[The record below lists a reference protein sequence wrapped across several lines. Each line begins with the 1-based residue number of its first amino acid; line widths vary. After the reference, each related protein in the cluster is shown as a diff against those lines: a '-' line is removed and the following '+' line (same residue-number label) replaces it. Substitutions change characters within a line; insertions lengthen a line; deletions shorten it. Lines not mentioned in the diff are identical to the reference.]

1 MGRLP
6 SHWLFP
12 MGAHLSA
19 ERPSPMPSPKEMQ
32 AADAS
37 SAAPTESP
45 APSAAVEDAPVAPT
59 ADAASRSAAEAAE
72 PELAARDEDA
82 AVGAQD
88 AEETDAAKAPAASQM
103 EEKESAEQTPRC
115 SECNLVESATRGD
128 VLRVCAGCKFAVH
141 DRCYADALPAPEE
154 PEEGEKA
161 AEAERED
168 ETMDGSY
175 WKCDCCRRGV
185 ERRTARC
192 VYCCQVGEG
201 ALKAVDT
208 SKDAGFWSRYGEF
221 GEERE
226 GAVQFGHVLCVN
238 WDPRRLAA
246 HTVKES
252 KIKRVEKV
260 SKKEAAKEA
269 AKEGATDE
277 SKKGA
282 EKVDKPA
289 VEEVEEVVPDVNE
302 LMMRDPLTP
311 SECCFCDS
319 TAGVRIQCRRVNCA
333 QFFHVLCA
341 HKGNGH
347 VELRTD
353 HIPQFH
359 AYCDRHRECTED
371 IGDLLAKLV
380 TRPIRL
386 LVGRDDMR
394 RFGTVAKHL
403 PDYTSAA
410 AVMHDLAALMVGYC
424 HKGLRTSKSEPPD
437 YNVKHLQV
445 LQFFLSHVPQLE
457 KVYGLPPTPAQD
469 FVNDKKLF
477 RRLERTFNP
486 PRYLAK
492 YPGPFSQ
499 QYTCDVCLDPFH
511 ERQHLF
517 YCAGGDESAVPHVQH
532 WRCTKRRS
540 SARERERYLPLAG
553 NTGTKKKR
561 KALSIVLDG
570 VRKDITLPKGL
581 PGLTD
586 DIICGV
592 CRAPVDARG
601 LIASRKEAKR
611 LDFEKKESKFVQNGC
626 YINPPSTKGY
636 NGYSYGTSTN
646 AASRKHSKTT
656 DGKPNGSLPGQ
667 LAVAQQALGPPK
679 MDRIN
684 VQRTTR
690 WLDCVAQIIR
700 LAGAPASKASE
711 SSTPARPTAAT
722 TTPSTASQPATAT
735 SASTTRATASESGTT
750 APPVN
755 NGAAATAAPTPA
767 VNGTNGV
774 KEGVADKVSGAPPPV
789 STEPRPATNGTS
801 KLEPEREN
809 SPTSGNPST
818 RSTAAKTVSL
828 VTPAMKAH
836 FDEAM
841 RLVRPYDS
849 YALSKLETAHDM
861 LLHRSGPG
869 VAVLRMLTHEYTRFM
884 YIKHTRAVEKA
895 RNEKRK
901 REEHEAQEHREKERK
916 RMNLEAERALKKQML
931 AMRNKQRQHLKAT
944 SSK

>member
-1 MGRLP
+1 MTKD
-6 SHWLFP
+6 
-12 MGAHLSA
+12 M
-19 ERPSPMPSPKEMQ
+19 E

-37 SAAPTESP
+37 SAAP
-45 APSAAVEDAPVAPT
+45 AKSAAPPDAGNDGQDT
-59 ADAASRSAAEAAE
+59 GMSNSAADVVMEDVE
-72 PELAARDEDA
+72 PEKSGCDHDA

-88 AEETDAAKAPAASQM
+88 ATTKDTPDASGDTNM
-103 EEKESAEQTPRC
+103 EKKDSGDQILRC
-115 SECNLVESATRGD
+115 SECDLVKSATRRD
-128 VLRVCAGCKFAVH
+128 KLRVCVGCKLAVH
-141 DRCYADALPAPEE
+141 EKCYADALPLAVETEE
-154 PEEGEKA
+154 KENCSATEQRV
-161 AEAERED
+161 AETESL
-168 ETMDGSY
+168 G

-185 ERRTARC
+185 ERQVTKC
-192 VYCCQVGEG
+192 VYCGKAGGDKAMKVVEKSGDDEFWKQCKKVGEQKEAG
-201 ALKAVDT
+201 AE
-208 SKDAGFWSRYGEF
+208 EF
-221 GEERE
+221 G
-226 GAVQFGHVLCVN
+226 HKLCIN

-246 HTVKES
+246 HIVKES
-252 KIKRVEKV
+252 KIKPVEKV
-260 SKKEAAKEA
+260 SKKRLAKEEAAL
-269 AKEGATDE
+269 E
-277 SKKGA
+277 SKKDTDTDTA
-282 EKVDKPA
+282 NEDTEEKEKPP
-289 VEEVEEVVPDVNE
+289 VEESEDVVPDVNE
-302 LMMRDPLTP
+302 AMLRDPVSP
-311 SECCFCDS
+311 GECSFCHS
-319 TAGVRIQCRRVNCA
+319 SAGVRIQCRRVNCA
-333 QFFHVLCA
+333 QFFHALCA
-341 HKGNGH
+341 HEGNGH
-347 VELRTD
+347 VELRTG
-353 HIPQFH
+353 HILQFH
-359 AYCDRHRECTED
+359 AYCERHRDCTED
-371 IGDLLAKLV
+371 IGDLLAKLI

-410 AVMHDLAALMVGYC
+410 AIMRDLAVLMVGYC
-424 HKGLRTSKSEPPD
+424 HKGLRASKSEPPD

-457 KVYGLPPTPAQD
+457 KVYALPPTPVQD

-499 QYTCDVCLDPFH
+499 QHTCDVCLDPFH

-517 YCAGGDESAVPHVQH
+517 YCSGGEESETLHVQH

-540 SARERERYLPLAG
+540 NVRERERYLQVAG
-553 NTGTKKKR
+553 NNGTKKKR
-561 KALSIVLDG
+561 NVISVVQDG

-581 PGLTD
+581 PSMTD

-626 YINPPSTKGY
+626 YINPVGARGY
-636 NGYSYGTSTN
+636 SGYSYNTGSN
-646 AASRKHSKTT
+646 ASSRKPPKPT
-656 DGKPNGSLPGQ
+656 DGKTNGNLTGQ
-667 LAVAQQALGPPK
+667 HAAAQQALGPPK

-690 WLDCVAQIIR
+690 WLACVAQIIR
-700 LAGAPASKASE
+700 HTGAPASKMASANPTVAKSPSPTNKPAATGPVANGAVTTGAISSNKE
-711 SSTPARPTAAT
+711 AETKSTPTAPDSASGNSTTAAL
-722 TTPSTASQPATAT
+722 PKPESNGT
-735 SASTTRATASESGTT
+735 SKVEAEAEK
-750 APPVN
+750 
-755 NGAAATAAPTPA
+755 APTPA
-767 VNGTNGV
+767 T
-774 KEGVADKVSGAPPPV
+774 
-789 STEPRPATNGTS
+789 TR
-801 KLEPEREN
+801 
-809 SPTSGNPST
+809 TSGTQSSKVNDT
-818 RSTAAKTVSL
+818 SL
-828 VTPAMKAH
+828 LTPAMQTF

-849 YALSKLETAHDM
+849 YALSKLESAYDM

-869 VAVLRMLTHEYTRFM
+869 IAVLRMLTHEYTRFV

-901 REEHEAQEHREKERK
+901 RAEHEAQEHREKERK

-944 SSK
+944 SSKKSDNAKCSGQF